1 MIRMLLGAAFFA
13 ALFMVVP
20 RAATAQ
26 DVTLS
31 ARGGGV
37 EVSGTLLSFDGEFY
51 RVDTVYGVLTLDSQA
66 VLCEGPGCP
75 GLEAYVA
82 EFTLSGARSM
92 GAVLMPALVE
102 SFAARRG
109 LKIRRLIEDDDNFTY
124 LLSQP
129 GTGHDAARI
138 GFRLSTTAE
147 GFADL
152 LAGEA
157 DLVMA
162 MREVRAKE
170 AALARE
176 AGLGDLTDPA
186 RSRVVALDA
195 LVPVVSRENPLRR
208 ITVGALVALL
218 SGAEAS
224 WPGREDPV
232 VLHGPPRGSGLEE
245 LLADHLLGPAGA
257 SLAQG
262 LRRHDDDAALADAV
276 ARDPLGLAVTRMSE
290 TGTARV
296 LRLTGACG
304 MSPELTRRSLKA
316 EDYPF
321 AAPLFLYTPARRLP
335 LLAREF
341 LGFLSTPA
349 AQIVVRRAGFTDQGR
364 EEIPLAAQGERLANA
379 IAGAGP
385 EVTLQELQRMAAS
398 LRGAA
403 RLTTSFRFRGGSTT
417 LDAQSAGNVA
427 QLARALDSG
436 AFAGREL
443 IFVGFSDGEGG
454 AAANR
459 RIARRRAQEV
469 RDAVHAAAVWA
480 DPSRTTLSVEAFGEA
495 LPMACDDS
503 DWGRRVNR
511 RVEVW
516 LR

>member
-13 ALFMVVP
+13 ALFMAGP

-31 ARGGGV
+31 ARDGGV

-66 VLCEGPGCP
+66 VLCDGPGCP
-75 GLEAYVA
+75 DLEAYVA
-82 EFTLSGARSM
+82 GITLSGARGM

-109 LKIRRLIEDDDNFTY
+109 LTIRRVVRDDDHFTY

-129 GTGHDAARI
+129 ETGHDAARI
-138 GFRLSTTAE
+138 AFRLSTTAE

-162 MREVRAKE
+162 MREVRAEE

-195 LVPVVSRENPLRR
+195 LVPVVSRENPLHE

-218 SGAEAS
+218 SGVEER

-232 VLHGPPRGSGLEE
+232 VLHGAARGSGLEE
-245 LLADHLLGPAGA
+245 LLADRLLAPAGTR
-257 SLAQG
+257 LAHG
-262 LRRHDDDAALADAV
+262 VRRHADDAALADAV
-276 ARDPLGLAVTRMSE
+276 ARDPLGLAVTRLSE
-290 TGTARV
+290 TGNARV
-296 LRLTGACG
+296 LRVAGACG

-321 AAPLFLYTPARRLP
+321 AAPLLLYTPARRLP

-341 LGFLSTPA
+341 LDYLSTPA
-349 AQIVVRRAGFTDQGR
+349 AQIVVRRAGFTDLGR

-379 IAGAGP
+379 IAQAGP
-385 EVTLQELQRMAAS
+385 EVTLQELQRMLAT
-398 LRGAA
+398 LKGAA
-403 RLTTSFRFRGGSTT
+403 RLTTSFRFRVGSTA

-427 QLARALDSG
+427 DLARALESG

-443 IFVGFSDGEGG
+443 IFAGFSDGEGG

-459 RIARRRAQEV
+459 KIARRRAQEV
-469 RDAVHAAAVWA
+469 RDAVRGAAVWA
-480 DPSRTTLSVEAFGEA
+480 DLSRVDLTVEGFGEA